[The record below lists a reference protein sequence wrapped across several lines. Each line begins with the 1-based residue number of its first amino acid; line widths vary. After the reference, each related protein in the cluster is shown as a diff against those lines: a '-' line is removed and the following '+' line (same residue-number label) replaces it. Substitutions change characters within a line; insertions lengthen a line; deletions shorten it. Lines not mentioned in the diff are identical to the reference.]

1 MDRDSRL
8 HRILKRTWSSDL
20 ARVEK
25 YRTLG
30 ETPESQVL
38 EIGTMP
44 YEEALCPRNKSN
56 TEINPS

>member
-1 MDRDSRL
+1 MDRNSR
-8 HRILKRTWSSDL
+8 HRRILKRTWSSDL

-30 ETPESQVL
+30 ETLESQVL